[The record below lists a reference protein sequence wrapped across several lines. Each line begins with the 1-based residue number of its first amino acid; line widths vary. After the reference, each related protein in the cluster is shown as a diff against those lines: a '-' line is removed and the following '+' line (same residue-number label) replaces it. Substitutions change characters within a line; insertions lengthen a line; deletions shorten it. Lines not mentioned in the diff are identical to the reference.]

1 MWVAKAEL
9 FERKATEWIIFYLFM
24 RILDIQNQSPGYKNI
39 NTILQP
45 KQEDPI
51 FESSRRSILVK
62 HFPSKTTWIRVNF

>member
-9 FERKATEWIIFYLFM
+9 FERKATEWIISYLFM

-51 FESSRRSILVK
+51 FESSRLSTLVK
-62 HFPSKTTWIRVNF
+62 HFPSKTTWIHVNF